1 MILSGVS
8 GAMDALVEL
17 STHFGALFGPEFE
30 LTFEILMGIL
40 GGLTFLG
47 GIGVVI
53 GGLILVTRRFE
64 VGRILI
70 ILCVGMAVLGLVM
83 SLIQVVMSGTFMMPL
98 ASQLTQSLG
107 WIGAIF
113 SIVARTIAEQP
124 GMVDSPV
131 VRSSVKD

>member
-1 MILSGVS
+1 MIVSGVN
-8 GAMDALVEL
+8 GAIDVLAEL

-30 LTFEILMGIL
+30 LTFEILVGIL
-40 GGLTFLG
+40 GGLTLLG

-53 GGLILVTRRFE
+53 GGLILATRRFE
-64 VGRILI
+64 IGRILI
-70 ILCVGMAVLGLVM
+70 ILCVGMSVLGLVM
-83 SLIQVVMSGTFMMPL
+83 SLIQIVMSGTFMMPL

-124 GMVDSPV
+124 AIID
-131 VRSSVKD
+131 